1 MKIIEG
7 HSVVDIAVAGHGI
20 RLAMPEHYDL
30 LACLPNFS
38 AFIVDSLKE
47 SEVLMEVML
56 LEGDRPVLKGDRK
69 ILTDIS
75 SAWENKFSLE
85 ELEEG
90 YLVSIEG
97 ANKGTAW
104 QMLASKDFYQITIY
118 ALGDE
123 LYNTTVLNWFLM
135 MAYGQAIL
143 QQDSVM
149 IHASVVERK
158 AEAYAF
164 LGKSGT
170 GKSTHS
176 GLWLQHIEG
185 VSLLNDD
192 NPVVRLEGSEIY
204 IYGTPW
210 SGKMKCYINKG
221 IKLGAIVRLR
231 QAEENRMRW
240 IDGIHALTALMPSCT
255 AMRWNMGLFNAM
267 IGTAEKIIR
276 SLPIGELACLP
287 NAEAALLCHYEIIEH
302 TYKTTSINLL
312 KT

>member
-1 MKIIEG
+1 MKIKEG
-7 HSVVDIAVAGHGI
+7 HRVVDIVVAGHGI

-38 AFIVDSLKE
+38 AFIVDSLEE
-47 SEVLMEVML
+47 SEVLMEVVL
-56 LEGDRPVLKGDRK
+56 QEGDGPVLKGDRK

-104 QMLASKDFYQITIY
+104 QMFASKDFYQITIY

-149 IHASVVERK
+149 IHASVVERN

-176 GLWLQHIEG
+176 GLWLQHIEE

-192 NPVVRLEGSEIY
+192 NPVVRLESGEIN

-210 SGKMKCYINKG
+210 SGKTKCYINKG
-221 IKLGAIVRLR
+221 VKLGAIVRLR

-267 IGTAEKIIR
+267 IGTAEKMIR
-276 SLPIGELACLP
+276 DLPIGELACLP
-287 NAEAALLCHYEIIEH
+287 NAEAALLCHHEIIEH
-302 TYKTTSINLL
+302 TYKNTSINLL